1 MIIEMVN
8 IKSVDTEKFIEAVDM
23 LINGATQTEAAK
35 HCGLSVPTFAK
46 RVNQYFAPE
55 QFGNLPEEFL
65 K

>member
-1 MIIEMVN
+1 MC
-8 IKSVDTEKFIEAVDM
+8 KSVDTEKFIEAVDM
-23 LINGATQTEAAK
+23 LINGATQTEAAE

>member
-1 MIIEMVN
+1 MVN

-23 LINGATQTEAAK
+23 LINGATQTEAAE

>member
-23 LINGATQTEAAK
+23 LINGATQTEAAE

-55 QFGNLPEEFL
+55 QFGDLPEEFL